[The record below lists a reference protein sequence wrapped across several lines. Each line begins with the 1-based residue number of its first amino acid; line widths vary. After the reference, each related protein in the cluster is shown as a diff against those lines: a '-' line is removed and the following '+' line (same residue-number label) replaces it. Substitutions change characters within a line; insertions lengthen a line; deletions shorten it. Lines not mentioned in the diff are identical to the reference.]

1 MMTSDGSR
9 RIAGET
15 EWSLLDLLKDILQRY
30 MSPDSRL
37 ESMRLRGKLTMVRLR
52 IHQIMKTRNIT
63 AYALSKGANI
73 SYPSAYRL
81 SRIGGAFG
89 RLHAE
94 TLDDLCRYFK
104 VQPGKLLQ
112 WVP

>member
-1 MMTSDGSR
+1 
-9 RIAGET
+9 
-15 EWSLLDLLKDILQRY
+15 
-30 MSPDSRL
+30 
-37 ESMRLRGKLTMVRLR
+37 MRLRRKLTMVRLR
-52 IHQIMKTRNIT
+52 IHQIMKTRNIS

-89 RLHAE
+89 RLHAD